1 MHRRKALEDIIE
13 LEKLNVD
20 DLKQWLINI
29 HEKYYIELKKAS
41 ELPNAFWESYSSF
54 CNTSGGWIILGIV
67 EGYPKNE
74 IVGVSNPQKA
84 LTSLWD
90 QLSNSNKVSFRNIDN
105 QDVNTYTID
114 GKVII
119 IVHVKEAAESMKP
132 VFINGKLE
140 NSWIRTGDGD
150 RKVNRDELSAFI
162 RNAQPSQDNL
172 PADNF
177 TIDDLDLDS
186 LITYKERVS
195 KRYPKKKYIE
205 MEHLEFLTEI
215 GACYKDRN
223 TGELKIRRGTLLF
236 LGKCNSIK
244 ELFPHYHLDYFNHR
258 GNNPRWSDRVSDDEP
273 SDYEMNLYNFYN
285 VVYEKIKV
293 LFQESFILDSGQLR
307 IPLSE
312 FDETVREGLVN
323 CLAHADYIQG
333 YPSTKID
340 VYDGWFCFNNPGK
353 MLVSP
358 QQFFMGGDSRP
369 RNEIIMKLFR
379 LLGASERQG
388 FGGPLIY
395 KTALKNKFRGPEIV
409 TDIEHTELK
418 VWNIDLADSY
428 PDLSVDEKNVLRH
441 IVKNGSPQSVNV
453 IKKELEMTEYRVR
466 KGIESLEERNLI
478 RKIGNGPSTKYTVGI
493 ESVELLTQLQM
504 AMEILKKQVT

>member
-1 MHRRKALEDIIE
+1 MKNIIE
-13 LEKLNVD
+13 LENLTIE
-20 DLKQWLINI
+20 DLKEWLINV

-54 CNTSGGWIILGIV
+54 CNTSGGLIILGVV
-67 EGYPKNE
+67 EGLSKNE
-74 IVGVSNPQKA
+74 ILGVSNPQKT

-90 QLSNSNKVSFRNIDN
+90 QLSNTNKVSYRNIDN
-105 QDVNTYTID
+105 QDVNTYIID
-114 GKVII
+114 GKTVII
-119 IVHVKEAAESMKP
+119 VYVKEAAESMKP
-132 VFINGKLE
+132 VYINGKLE

-150 RKVNRDELSAFI
+150 RKANRDELSAFI
-162 RNAQPSQDNL
+162 RNAQPGQDNL

-177 TIDDLDLDS
+177 TIHDLDLDS
-186 LITYKERVS
+186 VITYKERVS
-195 KRYPKKKYIE
+195 KRFPKKKYIE

-223 TGELKIRRGTLLF
+223 TGQIKIRRGTLLF

-273 SDYEMNLYNFYN
+273 CDYEMNLYNFYN
-285 VVYEKIKV
+285 VVYEKIKI
-293 LFQESFILDSGQLR
+293 LFQESFVLDSEQLR

-312 FDETVREGLVN
+312 FDETIREGLVN
-323 CLAHADYIQG
+323 CLAHADYVQG

-395 KTALKNKFRGPEIV
+395 KTAIKNEFRGPEII

-428 PDLSVDEKNVLRH
+428 SDLAIDEKNILRY
-441 IVKNGSPQSVNV
+441 IVKSASAQSVNM
-453 IKKELEMTEYRVR
+453 IKSALEMTEYRVR
-466 KGIESLEERNLI
+466 KAIELLEKRNLI
-478 RKIGNGPSTKYTVGI
+478 RKVGNGPSTKYIVEI
-493 ESVELLTQLQM
+493 ESIELLTQLQM
-504 AMEILKKQVT
+504 AMETLKRQVT

>member
-1 MHRRKALEDIIE
+1 MKNIIE
-13 LEKLNVD
+13 LENLTIE
-20 DLKQWLINI
+20 DLKEWLINV

-54 CNTSGGWIILGIV
+54 CNTSGGLIILGVV
-67 EGYPKNE
+67 EGLSKNE
-74 IVGVSNPQKA
+74 ILGVSNPQKT
-84 LTSLWD
+84 LTCLWD
-90 QLSNSNKVSFRNIDN
+90 QLSNTNKVSYRNIDN
-105 QDVNTYTID
+105 QDVNTYIID
-114 GKVII
+114 GKTVII
-119 IVHVKEAAESMKP
+119 VYVKEAAESMKP
-132 VFINGKLE
+132 VYINGKLE

-150 RKVNRDELSAFI
+150 RKANRDELSAFI
-162 RNAQPSQDNL
+162 RNAQPGQDNL

-177 TIDDLDLDS
+177 TIHDLDLDS
-186 LITYKERVS
+186 VITYKERVS
-195 KRYPKKKYIE
+195 KRFPKKKYIE

-223 TGELKIRRGTLLF
+223 TGQIKIRRGTLLF

-273 SDYEMNLYNFYN
+273 CDYEMNLYNFYN
-285 VVYEKIKV
+285 VVYEKIKI
-293 LFQESFILDSGQLR
+293 LFQESFVLDSEQLR

-312 FDETVREGLVN
+312 FDETIREGLVN
-323 CLAHADYIQG
+323 CLAHADYVQG

-395 KTALKNKFRGPEIV
+395 KTAIKNEFRGPEII

-428 PDLSVDEKNVLRH
+428 SDLAIDEKNILRY
-441 IVKNGSPQSVNV
+441 IVKSASAQSVNM
-453 IKKELEMTEYRVR
+453 IKSALEMTEYRVR
-466 KGIESLEERNLI
+466 KAIELLEKRNLI
-478 RKIGNGPSTKYTVGI
+478 RKVGNGPSTKYIVEI
-493 ESVELLTQLQM
+493 ESIELLTQLQM
-504 AMEILKKQVT
+504 AMETLKRQVT